1 MCGIC
6 GFVNL
11 DGVAAEREII
21 ERMNHA
27 LYHRGPD
34 DQGVRI
40 DGDTALGMRRLS
52 IMDPAGGHQPIS
64 NEDGDIWTVFNGE
77 IYNAGVLRDALKL
90 QGHRFS
96 TTTDTEVIVHQYE
109 ESGLDALHVL
119 RGMFAFAL
127 QDVRPDA
134 GRRLLLVRDRLGIK
148 PLFYYRDE
156 KLLAFASELTSLLQ
170 HPAIERSIDPLA
182 LNQYL
187 ATGIVASPLTM
198 FRHVRQLMPGHYL
211 SLDGGDIVEQAYWQL
226 PPVATVPPGLQ
237 EAAQQTR
244 SLLESS
250 IKEHLISDV
259 PVGAF
264 LSGGIDSSTVVALM
278 ARTSGKRF
286 PTFSVRFQ
294 GSGYDESAY
303 ARLVAEQ
310 YDTEHHE
317 FSVPDKGFDEAL
329 LRGMISHH
337 GQPTADSSAL
347 PTFMVSSL
355 ARRHVKVALSGDG
368 GDECF
373 AGYSH
378 YGWLLKIRRLY
389 AIPRPLRRSA
399 LALLRKSAAT
409 AVCGQLAG
417 LRMVINAL
425 EASMSG
431 ARRLPLEVLRL
442 NESQTIAN
450 LLLPEWRSDDADVWG
465 ELDQA
470 LEKEQSQSES
480 MDAIAG
486 AQRFSCRYFMPDAY
500 LPKVDRMSMAASLE
514 VRVPFLDHRLVEHAL
529 SLPGDMHW
537 QGGIGKRVLRAAV
550 DDLLPDEI
558 FTHRKQGFSIPLHT
572 WADDS
577 YYRMAE
583 DLLNEDAV
591 ARRGIFNAYAVRRLI
606 ERCLGREARRPAL
619 ESEYRLSHRL
629 FQLVVFELWCRMY
642 LDDLPEM
649 PTLVDMENMVRH
661 E

>member
-11 DGVAAEREII
+11 DGSSAERGIV
-21 ERMNHA
+21 ERMNRA
-27 LYHRGPD
+27 MLHRGPD
-34 DQGVRI
+34 DAGVRI
-40 DGDTALGMRRLS
+40 DGDTAMAMRRLS
-52 IMDPAGGHQPIS
+52 IMDVAGGHQPIG
-64 NEDGDIWTVFNGE
+64 NEDGDVWTVFNGE
-77 IYNAGVLRDALKL
+77 IYNAGLLRGELQR
-90 QGHRFS
+90 QGHRFA
-96 TTTDTEVIVHQYE
+96 TTTDTEAIVHQYE
-109 ESGLDALHVL
+109 AAGLEGVNGL
-119 RGMFAFAL
+119 RGMFSFAL
-127 QDVRPDA
+127 HDVRPGA
-134 GRRLLLVRDRLGIK
+134 GRSLLLVRDRLGIK

-170 HPAIERSIDPLA
+170 HPGIARQIDPVA

-211 SLDGGDIVEQAYWQL
+211 LLKGGQVSERAYWHL
-226 PPVATVPPGLQ
+226 PQVAQTHADLPT
-237 EAAQQTR
+237 AAQRTR
-244 SLLESS
+244 ALLEDS
-250 IKEHLISDV
+250 IAEHLISDV

-264 LSGGIDSSTVVALM
+264 LSGGIDSSTMVALM
-278 ARTSGKRF
+278 ARASGNRI

-303 ARLVAEQ
+303 ARLVAQ
-310 YDTEHHE
+310 RYDTEHHE
-317 FSVPDKGFDEAL
+317 FSVPDQSFDEAL

-347 PTFMVSSL
+347 PTYMVSRL
-355 ARRHVKVALSGDG
+355 ARQHVKVALSGDG

-378 YGWLLKIRRLY
+378 YGWLLRIGKLY
-389 AIPRPLRRSA
+389 AAPRPVRKAL
-399 LALLRKSAAT
+399 LALLRKAAGT
-409 AVCGQLAG
+409 AAFGGLAA
-417 LRMVINAL
+417 LRQPINAL

-431 ARRLPLEVLRL
+431 AHRLPLEVLRL
-442 NESQTIAN
+442 NGAQAIDD
-450 LLLPEWRSDDADVWG
+450 LLLPAWRAEDAGVWD
-465 ELDQA
+465 ELDA
-470 LEKEQSQSES
+470 ELAGGAG
-480 MDAIAG
+480 MDAIAA

-514 VRVPFLDHRLVEHAL
+514 VRVPFLDHRLVEYAL

-550 DDLLPDEI
+550 ADLLPGEI

-572 WADDS
+572 WADDN
-577 YYRMAE
+577 YYRLAE
-583 DLLNEDAV
+583 ELLGEDAV
-591 ARRGIFNAYAVRRLI
+591 KRRGIFNAGAVRRLI
-606 ERCLGREARRPAL
+606 ERCRGLAPRRPAL

-642 LDDLPEM
+642 IDDLPAS
-649 PTLVDMENMVRH
+649 PTLVDMEGRVQH
-661 E
+661 G